1 MRIPKVTDSVQKLSN
16 PTQGS
21 SKTGYR
27 PFSCTVEGCGKH
39 FYRCEHLQRHLRT
52 HTGEKPH
59 QCTFEGCGKRFSRS
73 DELIRHTRIHTS
85 KQNRDR
91 ERNQRNLEEQQQ
103 HQSPTKNCYDHFTP
117 PSSPFTSD
125 SASFSS
131 PPSSPKTDSSTSSS
145 SFSIITTTIFPS
157 LHDLIPTSTSN
168 LIQELSSTST
178 STPNHRQR
186 HFCTIPGCEK
196 SFSRTSHLTRH
207 LKTHTGEKPF
217 QCTYPQCNKTFGRS
231 DTLKEHIRSHY
242 QKLKQPSQDLS
253 NPINSVIL
261 NNSQD
266 SFVNNLDLDSVN
278 SVSVSDA
285 QKEHNPF
292 LHLNEP
298 TFNFSSNSLSPVPNK
313 KKSLFLSIETLC
325 N

>member
-91 ERNQRNLEEQQQ
+91 ERNQRNLEEQQ

-131 PPSSPKTDSSTSSS
+131 PPSSPKTDSSTSS
-145 SFSIITTTIFPS
+145 FSITTIFPS
-157 LHDLIPTSTSN
+157 LHDFIPTSTSN
-168 LIQELSSTST
+168 LIQELSSTSP

-217 QCTYPQCNKTFGRS
+217 QCTYSQCKKTFGRS

-266 SFVNNLDLDSVN
+266 HLVNNLDLDSVN

-285 QKEHNPF
+285 QEHNPF
-292 LHLNEP
+292 GALLHFNEP
-298 TFNFSSNSLSPVPNK
+298 TFNFSSNPLSPVPNK